1 MHTAQTS
8 LKLKVQCL
16 GRVGYPYFSLQKDIQ
31 EKMRQRETE
40 VGRNQLRQR
49 DVERYRN
56 RQMFITQIKHL
67 TMKKYW
73 LVRDAGTLCIST
85 CSI

>member
-1 MHTAQTS
+1 M
-8 LKLKVQCL
+8 
-16 GRVGYPYFSLQKDIQ
+16 RVDYPHIYFISLQKDIQ

-56 RQMFITQIKHL
+56 RQIFITQIKHL
-67 TMKKYW
+67 KMKKCW
-73 LVRDAGTLCIST
+73 LVRDTGTEPYV
-85 CSI
+85 

>member
-1 MHTAQTS
+1 M
-8 LKLKVQCL
+8 
-16 GRVGYPYFSLQKDIQ
+16 YFISLQKDIQ

-40 VGRNQLRQR
+40 VSRNQLRQR

-67 TMKKYW
+67 KMKKCW
-73 LVRDAGTLCIST
+73 LVSDAGTLYMYKYMDST
-85 CSI
+85 LAKKQ